1 MIPAVITTS
10 TQRERCQIR
19 TRSLTDAASLVT
31 PRKVKSRLVATLPGV
46 SVRRAGSNV
55 IGGRLLKI
63 IFGSRYLRQTHYRR
77 IWRSK
82 SASKSMHLSNSIQKC
97 FVKITNNINGLRRQL
112 HVLHLD
118 ENPLSAFRCCPH
130 AEDEAIYDRNSSAL
144 HRRIKIQCAI
154 DDTKMTD
161 VMRVLLEREFDRQ
174 ERQDG
179 SARTTKPK
187 QSAGA
192 L

>member
-1 MIPAVITTS
+1 MLPAVLLV
-10 TQRERCQIR
+10 RC
-19 TRSLTDAASLVT
+19 VH
-31 PRKVKSRLVATLPGV
+31 V
-46 SVRRAGSNV
+46 
-55 IGGRLLKI
+55 
-63 IFGSRYLRQTHYRR
+63 
-77 IWRSK
+77 
-82 SASKSMHLSNSIQKC
+82 QKMKR
-97 FVKITNNINGLRRQL
+97 FTIEI
-112 HVLHLD
+112 
-118 ENPLSAFRCCPH
+118 PP
-130 AEDEAIYDRNSSAL
+130 AL